1 MHVTIFN
8 FIAYS
13 QYYQGSLAYLRLLC
27 LGLGDTTTE
36 HKAKKNHNKLSRFVN
51 FRLKMLIQKKE
62 TDLAMMLFYHTI
74 LYGALLLHIS
84 YFVQTYKCKHKRLC
98 V

>member
-1 MHVTIFN
+1 MRALPGLPYSPVACMHVTIFN

-27 LGLGDTTTE
+27 LGLGDATTE

-74 LYGALLLHIS
+74 LYGALLL
-84 YFVQTYKCKHKRLC
+84 FVS
-98 V
+98 